1 MPRVTANGVT
11 FNFPDGINNEQIGSA
26 IDEYFAENKTQNK
39 IPQGVDPDVPTDEN
53 LALSEAQ
60 AKPETTL
67 GQDILGAGEAALTLG
82 TSATGGALGQG
93 LGNLY
98 TALGEVTGLLK
109 PQTGDNPLTTN
120 FEPTKGEEL
129 AQALT
134 YQPRTQA
141 GQEIVQDITEPLSA
155 LPPYLGV
162 GGAANVGQVLKQLK
176 APSKNTKTAMSEVA
190 PTQQQLKDAATKLYQ
205 EVEEANIQVPKNDY
219 LNFAIKLNNNLR
231 KNGLDSDLTP
241 KTSQVLNR
249 IEKDYEAGKTGLT
262 DLEQVRKLADVP
274 AKQFDNPTEQR
285 LASIIKDSV
294 DDFVDAEASKR
305 EGEGGNVGELY
316 RGARNLTQ
324 RRKKMEL
331 IDEAVLRANE
341 AASGFE
347 NGLRN
352 EFRSILKNKKKR
364 RGFTEEE
371 KKSMQ
376 QITQGGKLE
385 NTFKKLGKI
394 GFGADQQTN
403 MLLGVLGSALGAS
416 IGGVVGGGAGAG
428 VGALAFPAIGQLSAN
443 AAKKLADKNQKYA
456 IDLIASGKNG
466 GSIIDSYIKNV
477 PKRQQSK
484 EELAALLLDPSVD
497 ISTVRDLAAKYKSQK
512 NIVDDAIFIA
522 DKLKNAQLA
531 AYAASL
537 GAENFD
543 QPNDKQE

>member
-1 MPRVTANGVT
+1 MARNL
-11 FNFPDGINNEQIGSA
+11 
-26 IDEYFAENKTQNK
+26 FAEQPKKGRDLFYTPK
-39 IPQGVDPDVPTDEN
+39 GVDPDVPTDEN
-53 LALSEAQ
+53 LALSEVR

-67 GQDILGAGEAALTLG
+67 GQDIVGAGEAALTLG

-109 PQTGDNPLTTN
+109 PQKGDNPLTTT
-120 FEPTKGEEL
+120 FEPTKGDEL
-129 AQALT
+129 AEALT

-141 GQEIVQDITEPLSA
+141 GQEIVQEITEPLSA
-155 LPPYLGV
+155 LPPYLGL

-176 APSKNTKTAMSEVA
+176 APSKNIKTAMSEVA
-190 PTQQQLKDAATKLYQ
+190 PTQQQLKEAATQLYQ
-205 EVEEANIQVPKNDY
+205 EVEAANIQVPKNDY
-219 LNFAIKLNNNLR
+219 LNFAIKLNNDLR
-231 KNGLDSDLTP
+231 KSGLDKDLTP
-241 KTSQVLNR
+241 KTAQVLNR
-249 IEKDYEAGKTGLT
+249 IERDYEAGKTGLT

-285 LASIIKDSV
+285 LASIIKESV
-294 DDFVDAEASKR
+294 DEFVDSEASKN
-305 EGEGGNVGELY
+305 EGSAGNVGELY

-324 RRKKMEL
+324 RRKKLET

-364 RGFTEEE
+364 RGFTDEER
-371 KKSMQ
+371 KAMQ
-376 QITQGGKLE
+376 QITQGGTLE

-403 MLLGVLGSALGAS
+403 MLLGVLGGALGAS
-416 IGGVVGGGAGAG
+416 IGGAVGGGPGAG
-428 VGALAFPAIGQLSAN
+428 VGALTLPALGQVSAN
-443 AAKKLADKNQKYA
+443 AAKKLANKNQKFLS
-456 IDLIASGKNG
+456 DLVASGRDG
-466 GSIIDSYIKNV
+466 EGVIDAYIKNV

-484 EELAALLLDPSVD
+484 QELAALLLDPSVD
-497 ISTVRDLAAKYKSQK
+497 ISAIKELGKKYKSQK

-537 GAENFD
+537 GVEE
-543 QPNDKQE
+543 QDKPKQ

>member
-1 MPRVTANGVT
+1 MARNL
-11 FNFPDGINNEQIGSA
+11 
-26 IDEYFAENKTQNK
+26 FAEKPKKGRDLFYTQK
-39 IPQGVDPDVPTDEN
+39 DVDSDVPTDEN
-53 LALSEAQ
+53 LALSEA
-60 AKPETTL
+60 KPSPETTL
-67 GQDILGAGEAALTLG
+67 GQDIVGAGEAALTLG

-120 FEPTKGEEL
+120 YEPTKGDEL

-134 YQPRTQA
+134 YEPRTQA
-141 GQEIVQDITEPLSA
+141 GQEIVQKITEPLSS
-155 LPPYLGV
+155 LPPYLGL
-162 GGAANVGQVLKQLK
+162 GGAANIGQVLKQLK
-176 APSKNTKTAMSEVA
+176 EPSKNVKSAMAETVPTK
-190 PTQQQLKDAATKLYQ
+190 QQLKKAAKQLYE
-205 EVEEANIQVPKNDY
+205 EVENAGIQVPKNDY
-219 LNFAIKLNNNLR
+219 LNFAIKLNNDLR
-231 KNGLDSDLTP
+231 KSGLDSDLTP

-274 AKQFDNPTEQR
+274 AKQFDNQTEQT
-285 LASIIKDSV
+285 LASIIKESI
-294 DDFVDAEASKR
+294 DDFVESEASKN
-305 EGEGGNVGELY
+305 EGSSGNVGELY

-324 RRKKMEL
+324 RRKKLET

-352 EFRSILKNKKKR
+352 EFRSILKNKRKR
-364 RGFTEEE
+364 RGFTDEE
-371 KKSMQ
+371 KKAMQ
-376 QITQGGKLE
+376 QITQGGTLE

-416 IGGVVGGGAGAG
+416 IGGSFAGGTGAGI
-428 VGALAFPAIGQLSAN
+428 GALAFPAIGQLSAN
-443 AAKKLADKNQKYA
+443 AAKKLANKNQKFLS
-456 IDLIASGKNG
+456 DLIASGKNG
-466 GSIIDSYIKNV
+466 ESVIDAYIKNI

-497 ISTVRDLAAKYKSQK
+497 ISAVKELGKKYKSQK
-512 NIVDDAIFIA
+512 NIVEDAIFIA

-537 GAENFD
+537 GVEE
-543 QPNDKQE
+543 QKEPQQQ